1 MNDGRWQRR
10 IEMGA
15 FAVGVTTILA
25 MVVGLLWLERPGE
38 PDAPRLSAEI
48 LDVTQEEGQMRVE
61 FRVQN
66 RGTAAAEN
74 VIVRIGSRDDAPD
87 GLPPL
92 DQTIAYVPVGMSR
105 RGIVILHDVPQEA
118 RPTARIVG
126 YLLP

>member
-15 FAVGVTTILA
+15 FVVGVTTILA
-25 MVVGLLWLERPGE
+25 MVVGLLWLERPGV

-48 LDVTQEEGQMRVE
+48 LAVTQDEGQMRVE

-74 VIVRIGSRDDAPD
+74 VIVRIASPDDAPD
-87 GLPPL
+87 GVPPL

-105 RGIVILHDVPQEA
+105 RGFVILHDVPRDA